1 MKKIMKNKT
10 FLIVILCIISCS
22 IGVYAATTYKA
33 SDVVY
38 KASDGTSMNVND
50 ALNDLYNNMNQNTA
64 IIGKYDINSVSTT
77 LYVGDDCDEI
87 YVLISNGLVGG
98 LTGNYSITGIDSGKI
113 ATISSSNNKKAQD
126 GVSAGAGSIIY
137 KISNLKENEQPMVK
151 SFTDDTYTIGSFY
164 LLGKKNINLIGKYD
178 ITSTSNSMTFEK
190 DYNEVYVFISH
201 GLISGLSGYYTI
213 SGVDSTRIMTLGMSN
228 NKKAQGGISAGA
240 GSELYKI
247 KNIKKGETI
256 TINSFTS
263 DVYSIGAFYV
273 MG

>member
-1 MKKIMKNKT
+1 MKKIIKNKII
-10 FLIVILCIISCS
+10 LIVILCIISCS

-190 DYNEVYVFISH
+190 DYNEV
-201 GLISGLSGYYTI
+201 
-213 SGVDSTRIMTLGMSN
+213 
-228 NKKAQGGISAGA
+228 
-240 GSELYKI
+240 
-247 KNIKKGETI
+247 
-256 TINSFTS
+256 
-263 DVYSIGAFYV
+263 
-273 MG
+273 